1 MAKDFYSTLG
11 INRSASDKEI
21 RQAFRRLA
29 RKFHPDVNPGDNVA
43 EAKFKE
49 INEAYEV
56 LLDSEKRRRYD
67 QYGDNWKHPNQGG
80 FNRQSRGARGVSV
93 EFGDLRHFGNLG
105 SVFEGLFDG
114 GASRRNT
121 PVEIATEIS
130 LEEAYV
136 GARRTV
142 QLPRPHTKRI
152 EVRLPA
158 GVESGSRIHVN
169 AAAVDIYLVV
179 KVTPHRRLTRKG
191 DNLYTDLPI
200 SLVETILGSEQEVT
214 TIKGKVMLTVPPE
227 SQNGQ
232 MFRLK
237 GQGMPSLEKKGHVGD
252 LFASLKV
259 ILPNNLTDE
268 EIKLFEALK
277 QARTGKTE
285 NL

>member
-1 MAKDFYSTLG
+1 MANDFYSTLG
-11 INRSASDKEI
+11 INRSASDREI

-29 RKFHPDVNPGDNVA
+29 RKFHPDVNPGDNAA

-56 LLDSEKRRRYD
+56 LSDSEKRRRYD
-67 QYGDNWKHPNQGG
+67 QYGDNWKHANQGG
-80 FNRQSRGARGVSV
+80 VNWQSRGTRGVSV
-93 EFGDLRHFGNLG
+93 EFGDLGNFGNLG
-105 SVFEGLFDG
+105 SIFEGFFGG

-130 LEEAYV
+130 LEEAYA
-136 GARRTV
+136 GAQRTV

-152 EVRLPA
+152 LVKIPA
-158 GVESGSRIHVN
+158 GVDNGSRIHIN

-179 KVTPHRRLTRKG
+179 KVTPHHRLIRKSN
-191 DNLYTDLPI
+191 NLYTDLPI
-200 SLVETILGSEQEVT
+200 SLVEAILGSEQEVA
-214 TIKGKVMLTVPPE
+214 TIKGKVMLAVPPE

-237 GQGMPSLEKKGHVGD
+237 GQGMPSLESKGRVGD

-259 ILPNNLTDE
+259 ILPTNLTDK
-268 EIKLFEALK
+268 EIKLFEELK
-277 QARTGKTE
+277 QARVGKRE

>member
-1 MAKDFYSTLG
+1 MANDFYSTLG
-11 INRSASDKEI
+11 ISRSASDREV

-29 RKFHPDVNPGDNVA
+29 RKFHPDVNPGDKVA

-56 LLDSEKRRRYD
+56 LSDLEKRRRYD
-67 QYGDNWKHPNQGG
+67 QYGDNWKYANQGR
-80 FNRQSRGARGVSV
+80 FNRQSRGSRGVSV
-93 EFGDLRHFGNLG
+93 EFGDLGHFGNLG
-105 SVFEGLFDG
+105 SVFEGVFG
-114 GASRRNT
+114 RGPSRKNT

-136 GARRTV
+136 GAQRTV

-152 EVRLPA
+152 EVRIPA
-158 GVESGSRIHVN
+158 GVDNGSRIHVN
-169 AAAVDIYLVV
+169 AAAIDIYLVV
-179 KVTPHRRLTRKG
+179 KITPHGRLVRKG
-191 DNLYTDLPI
+191 NNLYTDLPI

-214 TIKGKVMLTVPPE
+214 TIKGKVMLAVPPE

-277 QARTGKTE
+277 HAGTGKRE